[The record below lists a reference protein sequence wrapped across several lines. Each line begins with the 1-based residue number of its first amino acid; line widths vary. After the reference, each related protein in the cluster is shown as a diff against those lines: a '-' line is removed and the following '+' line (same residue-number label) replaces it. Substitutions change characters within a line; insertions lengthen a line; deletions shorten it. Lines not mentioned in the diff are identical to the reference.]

1 MWRTWWGWLD
11 AAAQKE
17 RQFDST
23 FFSLYTS
30 DSLVYSGRWCGCSYL
45 QVSRIQC
52 EHISN
57 FVKCLASHTVEM
69 KSMFQ
74 VLLSVISAD
83 CSPGDLNSVVNT
95 KSILMDR
102 WYLIMDTGI
111 NCLWFSLNAVQSTF
125 EYSSLENSSILCYPD
140 TNRLLEIYQCIVI
153 TPVPRGNN
161 ALCLIGN
168 EQDNWNTWHSS
179 NQTIP
184 IKRANFMIYHIRSV
198 FHRLVFGGWEDPVYI
213 HHSYTRPPHTDTQIH
228 TRDKDANKH
237 RKQEKTN
244 TLVLCHSM
252 TRNSPEIS
260 LANPKWHFTLE

>member
-1 MWRTWWGWLD
+1 MMTNGFCVSLNWGGGVENMVGMVGCSSPEGETVW
-11 AAAQKE
+11 QH
-17 RQFDST
+17 
-23 FFSLYTS
+23 FFFCTRS

-57 FVKCLASHTVEM
+57 FIKCLASHTVEM

-125 EYSSLENSSILCYPD
+125 EYSSLENSPILCYPD
-140 TNRLLEIYQCIVI
+140 TNRLLEIYQCIVHHASPKRQQC
-153 TPVPRGNN
+153 PV
-161 ALCLIGN
+161 L
-168 EQDNWNTWHSS
+168 NW
-179 NQTIP
+179 
-184 IKRANFMIYHIRSV
+184 
-198 FHRLVFGGWEDPVYI
+198 
-213 HHSYTRPPHTDTQIH
+213 
-228 TRDKDANKH
+228 
-237 RKQEKTN
+237 
-244 TLVLCHSM
+244 
-252 TRNSPEIS
+252 
-260 LANPKWHFTLE
+260 KWAG